1 MNKLLLLWQL
11 LYQLRPSLPTSPHPW
26 TGAVLGYL
34 LQYYFSSNSLG
45 TDLFLRQQ
53 INKALAEL
61 KRGDQ
66 LIQSKGVDS
75 LTIFELQTAAQ
86 ARGVRTSP
94 DRLTSEL
101 TQWIHLHVDKQIP
114 SSLLILSRAFSISER
129 ILRDEE
135 EALQG
140 NAQSI
145 QATLS

>member
-11 LYQLRPSLPTSPHPW
+11 QHQLRPPLPTTPHPW
-26 TGAVLGYL
+26 TDAVLGYL